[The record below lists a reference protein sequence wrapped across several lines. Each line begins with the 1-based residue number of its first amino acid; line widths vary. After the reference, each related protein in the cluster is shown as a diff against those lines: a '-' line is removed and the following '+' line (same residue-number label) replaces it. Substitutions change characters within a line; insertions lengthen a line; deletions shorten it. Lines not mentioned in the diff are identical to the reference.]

1 MEQYV
6 FSPSENMFYP
16 LSLRPVYEAAGRWP
30 EDGIVVDYVVYKVFA
45 ADAAPA
51 GMKRGVGAEKCRS
64 GCRYSREGTEHDA
77 YQKFFVFTPAA
88 ADVAGAMYPEV

>member
-30 EDGIVVDYVVYKVFA
+30 EDGIVVGYVVYKVFA

-51 GMKRGVGAEKCRS
+51 GMKRGVGAEKMPVWVPVS
-64 GCRYSREGTEHDA
+64 EEGTE
-77 YQKFFVFTPAA
+77 T
-88 ADVAGAMYPEV
+88 

>member
-51 GMKRGVGAEKCRS
+51 GMK
-64 GCRYSREGTEHDA
+64 
-77 YQKFFVFTPAA
+77 
-88 ADVAGAMYPEV
+88 

>member
-1 MEQYV
+1 MFFHRQRIC
-6 FSPSENMFYP
+6 FYP

-51 GMKRGVGAEKCRS
+51 GMKRGVGAEKMPVWVPVS
-64 GCRYSREGTEHDA
+64 EEGTE
-77 YQKFFVFTPAA
+77 T
-88 ADVAGAMYPEV
+88 

>member
-6 FSPSENMFYP
+6 FFTVREYVLS

-51 GMKRGVGAEKCRS
+51 DEAGRRCGKMPVWVPVSE
-64 GCRYSREGTEHDA
+64 EVTE
-77 YQKFFVFTPAA
+77 T
-88 ADVAGAMYPEV
+88 